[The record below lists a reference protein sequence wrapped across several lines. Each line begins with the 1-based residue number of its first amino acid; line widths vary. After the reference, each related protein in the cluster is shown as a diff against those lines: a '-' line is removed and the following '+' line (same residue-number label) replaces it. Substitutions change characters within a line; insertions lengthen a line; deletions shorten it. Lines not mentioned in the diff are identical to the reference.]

1 MALEV
6 YVKDRLGLCILNMY
20 DHSCLSL
27 AEKDEYEIVDDSF
40 MVCDLDTF
48 RQYVDTCIDLIF
60 SKTYPLRHAATRQ
73 DYFST
78 TDFYYVKDKSVT
90 IKSYCNKTSV
100 DIIIYNYVL
109 DIRYFIRDYDSET
122 KDARVLDSF
131 ERDELYHNL
140 KCRINDLLIQ

>member
-6 YVKDRLGLCILNMY
+6 YVKDRLGLCILNRY

-60 SKTYPLRHAATRQ
+60 SKTYPLRYAATRH
-73 DYFST
+73 DYSST
-78 TDFYYVKDKSVT
+78 TDFYYVNDKSVT

-109 DIRYFIRDYDSET
+109 DIRYFISDYDSEP
-122 KDARVLDSF
+122 KDARVLDF
-131 ERDELYHNL
+131 YERDLLYNNL
-140 KCRINDLLIQ
+140 KCKINDLLIH

>member
-6 YVKDRLGLCILNMY
+6 YVKDRLGLCLLNMY

-48 RQYVDTCIDLIF
+48 KQYVDTCIDLIF
-60 SKTYPLRHAATRQ
+60 SKTYPLRYAATRH
-73 DYFST
+73 DYSST
-78 TDFYYVKDKSVT
+78 TDFYYVNDKSVT

-100 DIIIYNYVL
+100 DIIIYNYLL
-109 DIRYFIRDYDSET
+109 DIRYFISDYDSEP
-122 KDARVLDSF
+122 KDARVLDFF
-131 ERDELYHNL
+131 ERDQLYYNL

>member
-60 SKTYPLRHAATRQ
+60 SKTYPLRYAATRH
-73 DYFST
+73 DYSST

-109 DIRYFIRDYDSET
+109 DIRYFIRDYDSEP
-122 KDARVLDSF
+122 KDARVLDFF

>member
-6 YVKDRLGLCILNMY
+6 YVKDRLGLCMLNMY

-60 SKTYPLRHAATRQ
+60 SKTYPLRYAATRH
-73 DYFST
+73 DYSST
-78 TDFYYVKDKSVT
+78 TDFYYVNDKSVT

-109 DIRYFIRDYDSET
+109 DIRYFISDYDSEP
-122 KDARVLDSF
+122 KDARVLDFF
-131 ERDELYHNL
+131 EKDELYHKL

>member
-60 SKTYPLRHAATRQ
+60 SKTYPLRYAATRH
-73 DYFST
+73 DYSST
-78 TDFYYVKDKSVT
+78 TDFYYVNDKSVT

-109 DIRYFIRDYDSET
+109 DIRYFISDYDSEP
-122 KDARVLDSF
+122 KDARVLDF
-131 ERDELYHNL
+131 YERDLLYNNL
-140 KCRINDLLIQ
+140 KCKINDLLIY

>member
-27 AEKDEYEIVDDSF
+27 AEKYEYEIVDDSF

-60 SKTYPLRHAATRQ
+60 SKTYPLRYAATRH
-73 DYFST
+73 DYSST
-78 TDFYYVKDKSVT
+78 TDFYYVNDKSVT

-109 DIRYFIRDYDSET
+109 DIRYFIRDYDSDP
-122 KDARVLDSF
+122 KDARVLDFF